1 MHVRLPVLVR
11 SLSAHIKG
19 AALPAALWQDQGWT
33 RPLCNTPLPSYLEVS
48 AGPRPREHCVEMTRS
63 MPLARA
69 ERQPWITGVDTSR
82 LGREL
87 RSGLQVSVITLTC
100 LWLYLL

>member
-1 MHVRLPVLVR
+1 
-11 SLSAHIKG
+11 
-19 AALPAALWQDQGWT
+19 
-33 RPLCNTPLPSYLEVS
+33 
-48 AGPRPREHCVEMTRS
+48 MTRS